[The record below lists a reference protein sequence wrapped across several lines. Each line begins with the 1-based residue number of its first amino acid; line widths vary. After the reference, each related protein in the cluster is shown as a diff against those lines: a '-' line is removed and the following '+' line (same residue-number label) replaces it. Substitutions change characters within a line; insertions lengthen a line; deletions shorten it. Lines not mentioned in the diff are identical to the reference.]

1 MDGSALGFVY
11 IAWRWHGMMGLEI
24 RNWGRFII
32 MATLFAPSG
41 ESSRAPLIEITKR
54 FKKLPVL
61 LKPFWRNDGSMFE
74 DEAV

>member
-1 MDGSALGFVY
+1 
-11 IAWRWHGMMGLEI
+11 
-24 RNWGRFII
+24 

-61 LKPFWRNDGSMFE
+61 LKLFWRNDGSMFE